1 MWVPWM
7 FLFYFSTEKHWWN
20 WGFGFYPW
28 KHKLSMITVKDCPY
42 ILNSIVRYITLKYFR
57 IFSNMRLMDPEPIIF
72 TMLAHALTG
81 VWHQLGIGA
90 TNWIKRIIIPFLNY
104 VGSLAL
110 MEISKV
116 EEKWRIYSCT
126 KKYSESYALFVTSKI
141 EFSNSRIQSAAKCI

>member
-1 MWVPWM
+1 VGRVGNCPPRFWKSRRRRITNCPP
-7 FLFYFSTEKHWWN
+7 S
-20 WGFGFYPW
+20 FGKPLTPLPIHRSVQY
-28 KHKLSMITVKDCPY
+28 TQ
-42 ILNSIVRYITLKYFR
+42 YFR

-72 TMLAHALTG
+72 TMLVHALTG

-126 KKYSESYALFVTSKI
+126 KKYSKSYELVWWVCSINCVNIIYYNWHPLFALSK
-141 EFSNSRIQSAAKCI
+141 

>member
-1 MWVPWM
+1 M
-7 FLFYFSTEKHWWN
+7 FY
-20 WGFGFYPW
+20 
-28 KHKLSMITVKDCPY
+28 KLPLQIQTIEGAP
-42 ILNSIVRYITLKYFR
+42 LRPPTTHSIVRYITLEYFR

-72 TMLAHALTG
+72 TMLVHVLTG

-126 KKYSESYALFVTSKI
+126 KKYSESYKLVRWVCSINCVNIIYYNWHPLFALSK
-141 EFSNSRIQSAAKCI
+141 